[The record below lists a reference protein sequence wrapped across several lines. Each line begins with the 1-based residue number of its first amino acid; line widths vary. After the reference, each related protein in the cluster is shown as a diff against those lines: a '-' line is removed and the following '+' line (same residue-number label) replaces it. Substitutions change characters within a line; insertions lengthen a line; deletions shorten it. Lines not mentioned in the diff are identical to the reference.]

1 MTNRIL
7 AALLVLAASPVAAQG
22 QWVETSIDHFSSESN
37 IPTWTDGSCG
47 AFKARINIPK
57 AQLPEL
63 ANIAINNGSE
73 CVRFN
78 WKGAQH
84 FVRLN
89 SVTLVNTKQVGVPPC
104 RSVAAAQS
112 ISPNTR
118 SAAPMGSAG
127 AIRPQDCK

>member
-1 MTNRIL
+1 MLLAMATPL
-7 AALLVLAASPVAAQG
+7 AAQA

-63 ANIAINNGSE
+63 AGVAINNGSE

-84 FVRLN
+84 YVRLN

-118 SAAPMGSAG
+118 SAAPMGNG
-127 AIRPQDCK
+127 KDIRPQDCR